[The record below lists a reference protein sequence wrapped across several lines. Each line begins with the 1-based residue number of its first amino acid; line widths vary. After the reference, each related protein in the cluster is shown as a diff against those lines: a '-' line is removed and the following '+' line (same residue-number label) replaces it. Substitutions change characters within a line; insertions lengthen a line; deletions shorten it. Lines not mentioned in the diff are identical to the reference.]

1 METIRDR
8 EVTVANIDN
17 TVSQY
22 MLILIRT
29 EKKQAKGKLGIQ
41 MVNNLKS
48 DFSRSGS
55 YYPLW

>member
-29 EKKQAKGKLGIQ
+29 EKKQAKGKLRI
-41 MVNNLKS
+41 
-48 DFSRSGS
+48 
-55 YYPLW
+55 